1 MDRNEILK
9 SIMQK
14 KGMKVS
20 DVARE
25 ANVPYTSVKSIFER
39 SIEKASYINICKIC
53 AALGISADELEDM
66 AKADAVKQPQFSSE
80 DIHLLD
86 MFHSLDELGRKHI
99 LYELDHETTR
109 VTALSKLER
118 RQTTVIDFDGQQNV
132 PTRYIQYYQK
142 VSAGTGELIYEDTPP
157 EQIAIPDIPKFRRV
171 AYAVKV
177 SGHSMETTYYDGDL
191 LLIEP
196 ACIVDVG
203 EIGIFNVDE
212 KAYVKKRGETELISL
227 NEGYKNVPLTNEA
240 RCMGRVVDRYVA
252 D

>member
-1 MDRNEILK
+1 MTKEQIGSILK
-9 SIMQK
+9 ELRISSGKTQRE
-14 KGMKVS
+14 
-20 DVARE
+20 VA
-25 ANVPYTSVKSIFER
+25 
-39 SIEKASYINICKIC
+39 
-53 AALGISADELEDM
+53 EL
-66 AKADAVKQPQFSSE
+66 
-80 DIHLLD
+80 
-86 MFHSLDELGRKHI
+86 LGRKQPIVGHWETGYAQPDANTLFTLCDIYGTTVDEAFGFKKEDVTITKKDIDFLRKYHDLDMHGKETVDII
-99 LYELDHETTR
+99 LDRETAR

-227 NEGYKNVPLTNEA
+227 NKGYGNIPLTNEA